1 LWEDDYLLIA
11 PEESEDATRQSVI
24 ESKSTMGFSFPSS
37 AASTLLLV
45 VLALL
50 FVASVDAFTCSP
62 FIISSS
68 NTQQRKPLSYS
79 AGAFNDGDDDED
91 DDEDDDFIDD
101 ASLGDWRTFRRD
113 LASTLGGEEES
124 EESLSATRKT
134 KSVSK
139 ENEELL
145 LSQNEQLATEYLT
158 GVWAHE
164 TSTVRCITKE
174 RSFSQSVTCNFC
186 RHAMQ
191 FLFLK
196 VCQLFLFCFFDLYVR
211 VDVLL

>member
-1 LWEDDYLLIA
+1 MTVL
-11 PEESEDATRQSVI
+11 
-24 ESKSTMGFSFPSS
+24 SFPSS
-37 AASTLLLV
+37 AASTLLLA
-45 VLALL
+45 VLASL
-50 FVASVDAFTCSP
+50 FIASVDAFTCSP

-68 NTQQRKPLSYS
+68 NTQQRKPLSFLLKYS
-79 AGAFNDGDDDED
+79 AGAFDDDGNDDDDDDED
-91 DDEDDDFIDD
+91 DDDFIDD
-101 ASLGDWRTFRRD
+101 ASLGDWRTFRAN

-124 EESLSATRKT
+124 EELLSATRKT

-139 ENEELL
+139 ENEKLL

-174 RSFSQSVTCNFC
+174 QSFIQSVICNLC
-186 RHAMQ
+186 RSSMQ

-196 VCQLFLFCFFDLYVR
+196 VCLLFFYLFF
-211 VDVLL
+211 